1 MENGFVHYIMLFMK
15 DFVTPL
21 VGVLIIVLLL
31 WAWIKS
37 RDET

>member
-1 MENGFVHYIMLFMK
+1 MHYIALFLK
-15 DFVTPL
+15 DIVTPA
-21 VGVLIIVLLL
+21 VGALIIVLLL